1 MREAREPLVVVIF
14 KVTAQEQKLIE
25 RHATKAG
32 MTVPDYVRPR
42 CISTWSWR
50 ATRRPS
56 AWWGGEAT
64 ESAGRETALHALDP
78 RSRGLGTHNTNHP
91 Q

>member
-25 RHATKAG
+25 RHAKKAG

-56 AWWGGEAT
+56 AWWGGKLRNRLAEKPHSMRLTRAV
-64 ESAGRETALHALDP
+64 ED
-78 RSRGLGTHNTNHP
+78 
-91 Q
+91 